1 MKMGRKRLGLHAFV
15 LLAAALGLVCGMWPI
30 TGQMVAAQTITKLF
44 MNSLKLVSLP
54 IIFLSVASTI
64 CGMETVSE
72 LKWLGR
78 RVASYTLATTVCA
91 ATLALGLFVWIRP
104 AGPMPS
110 LDQATQAAGNMN
122 YWEHLIN
129 VIPSNFFQPFM
140 EGNVLGVLILAVMF
154 GCALLTVPERGTS
167 QAVMTSTLAALMRII
182 RVICLVIPA
191 VVWAGVVQ
199 SFGELKDGGVAAQL
213 MRYLACVVAA
223 NLLQAAVVL
232 PLFLKARGIAPWRAL
247 AGFWPALGVAFF
259 SKSSVATL
267 PIAMRCAENNLGVSP
282 RVSRFTFPICTT
294 INMNGCAAFI
304 LITVLFVSQ
313 SHGHVYAPWEQIL
326 WVLIATLAAVGNAGV
341 PMGCYFLASAFLAA
355 MNVPLT
361 LMALILP
368 FYSFLD
374 MLETAVNV
382 WSDGCVALLVE
393 SHQEI
398 ALAAPVEQSLAA

>member
-1 MKMGRKRLGLHAFV
+1 MRQNRFGLHGFILLGAVLGLI
-15 LLAAALGLVCGMWPI
+15 CGMWPLP
-30 TGQMVAAQTITKLF
+30 GQQAVAHAVTTLF

-64 CGMETVSE
+64 CGMETIAE

-78 RVASYTLATTVCA
+78 QVASYTFATTVCA
-91 ATLALGLFVWIRP
+91 ACVALGLFVWLQP
-104 AGPMPS
+104 AGQA
-110 LDQATQAAGNMN
+110 LDVAASADPGSNMN
-122 YWEHLIN
+122 YWEHLIG

-140 EGNVLGVLILAVMF
+140 EGNVLGVLILAVVF
-154 GCALLTVPERGTS
+154 GCALLTVPGRAAP
-167 QAVMTSTLAALMRII
+167 QAVMTATLAALMRII

-199 SFGELKDGGVAAQL
+199 SFGELTGGAVIGQV
-213 MRYLACVVAA
+213 MRYLLCVVAA
-223 NLLQAAVVL
+223 NILQAAVVL

-247 AGFWPALGVAFF
+247 RGFWPALGVAFF

-267 PIAMRCAENNLGVSP
+267 PIAMRCAEENLGVSP

-313 SHGHVYAPWEQIL
+313 SHGHVYALWEQGL
-326 WVLIATLAAVGNAGV
+326 WVIIATLAAVGNAGV

-393 SHQEI
+393 SHQDV
-398 ALAAPVEQSLAA
+398 ALATVPERSLAA